1 MGEIGIGINGG
12 YSYTLM
18 MFQWLWKS
26 ILYVMGNVYVLIDKL
41 VVYEVEKIAGV
52 DIDLDFQKMSR
63 HGLCNHLENR
73 FELKHDEFWN
83 LQSTSKIRLGCQ
95 LGRNLRK

>member
-1 MGEIGIGINGG
+1 
-12 YSYTLM
+12 M

-26 ILYVMGNVYVLIDKL
+26 ILYVMGNVYVLVDKL

-52 DIDLDFQKMSR
+52 DIDMDFQRMSR
-63 HGLCNHLENR
+63 QDLCNHLEKR
-73 FELKHDEFWN
+73 FNLEENQFWN
-83 LQSTSKIRLGCQ
+83 LPSTSKIRLGCQ